1 MIQINENLRK
11 DMLAKG
17 IDIALATQILE
28 DYNSGYYDTV
38 KPIAAKA
45 VPPIDGLTVID
56 LRHSINPDAILFS
69 LGADLAK
76 TNLAALGIDWPASLR
91 DIPDSANPAVQAHFS
106 AAELE
111 AIGTALLPRSAFGVL
126 NGGSATSY
134 ADRKKNLALG
144 KEAFNAVEQGFEVL
158 APLCREIPKGMSP
171 AYVNPDGS
179 PGASFLE
186 LKMRARLLLAQRYS
200 EKIVAGRGEKA
211 PAASPSPFLP
221 LFQMTSLSN
230 DGILS
235 DYYATASFSPF
246 LATLGERTGLEAA
259 AWSTGVQPMIA
270 AYSHSEEGRPKRIF
284 GEAHG
289 KPDSSLPLPGGH
301 GQCFRVLKNTLEAM
315 HDKGIK
321 FACLGNVDNL
331 GYTPDPI
338 ELAIVALSGRSAA
351 FDFAVRTPMD
361 VKGGILVETV
371 EGSLTVA
378 DIGPAISIDALLE
391 FESRGLSILFNC
403 ASGIFDLDYLVPRI
417 DEIARKLPVRFS
429 DQDKDAGKYSQ
440 AEQITWEVTGILPSF
455 LAFAVDKRERFL
467 AAKILLD
474 TLLTS
479 GVGLKNPDLP
489 EDLRR
494 TAASLHE
501 GLESMLRRVYGLELS
516 GGRWLP
522 RELLPV

>member
-1 MIQINENLRK
+1 MIQISESLRA

-28 DYNSGYYDTV
+28 DYNSGFYDNV
-38 KPIAAKA
+38 KPVAAKA
-45 VPPIDGLTVID
+45 VPPIDGSTVID
-56 LRHSINPDAILFS
+56 LRHPRNPEAILFS
-69 LGADLAK
+69 VGADCAK
-76 TNLAALGIDWPASLR
+76 TNLAALGLDVPASLR
-91 DIPDSANPAVQAHFS
+91 DIPDSSSPAAQAHFS
-106 AAELE
+106 AADLE

-134 ADRKKNLALG
+134 ADRKKNLVLG
-144 KEAFNAVEQGFEVL
+144 RAAFDAVAQGFEGL
-158 APLCREIPKGMSP
+158 APLCREMPKGMTP

-200 EKIVAGRGEKA
+200 GKIAATEGHQSAEKL
-211 PAASPSPFLP
+211 PDHFLP

-230 DGILS
+230 DKVLS
-235 DYYATASFSPF
+235 EYYAKTSSSPF
-246 LATLGERTGLEAA
+246 LASLACGTGLEAS

-270 AYSHSEEGRPKRIF
+270 AYSHSEEGRPKRVF
-284 GEAHG
+284 STAFG

-301 GQCFRVLKNTLEAM
+301 GQCFRVLGSVFRAM
-315 HDKGIK
+315 RDKGVK

-338 ELAIVALSGRSAA
+338 ELGIMAVSGRSAA

-371 EGSLTVA
+371 EGGLTVA
-378 DIGPAISIDALLE
+378 DIGPAISFDALLE
-391 FESRGLSILFNC
+391 FESRGFPILFNC

-440 AEQITWEVTGILPSF
+440 AEQVTWEVTGILPSF
-455 LAFAVDKRERFL
+455 LAFAVDKKERFL
-467 AAKILLD
+467 AAKLLLD

-479 GVGLKNPDLP
+479 GIGLKNPDLP
-489 EDLRR
+489 EDLRK

-501 GLESMLRRVYGLELS
+501 GLESMLSRVYGLELS

-522 RELLPV
+522 RELLAE